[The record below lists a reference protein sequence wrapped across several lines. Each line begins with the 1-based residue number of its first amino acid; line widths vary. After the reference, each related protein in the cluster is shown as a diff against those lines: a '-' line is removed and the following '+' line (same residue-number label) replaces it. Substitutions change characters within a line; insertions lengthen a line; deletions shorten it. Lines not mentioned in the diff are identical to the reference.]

1 MLTQKI
7 ARRPIVIGP
16 TKLEAGD
23 VLDEVTEALLPPGRL
38 KVLVAGGW
46 FREQPVAASDDVRI
60 TELEA
65 RLEAL
70 EARLATHE
78 HAGRPPKES
87 E

>member
-7 ARRPIVIGP
+7 ARRPLTIGA
-16 TKLEAGD
+16 TRLEAGD
-23 VLDEVTEALLPPGRL
+23 ALDEATEALLPPGRL

-46 FREQPVAASDDVRI
+46 FREQPVMASDDVRI
-60 TELEA
+60 TALEA

-70 EARLATHE
+70 EAKLAAHK